1 MACPTCT
8 RLERDEALLRDAV
21 QERAEA
27 LRFELPE
34 ELRAE
39 VEEQEEERL
48 LATLVA
54 RIEER
59 RAA

>member
-27 LRFELPE
+27 LRVELPE

-39 VEEQEEERL
+39 VEEEEERL
-48 LATLVA
+48 LATQVA
-54 RIEER
+54 RIEQR

>member
-27 LRFELPE
+27 LRVELPE
-34 ELRAE
+34 ELLAE
-39 VEEQEEERL
+39 VEEEEERL

-54 RIEER
+54 RIEQR

>member
-27 LRFELPE
+27 LCFELPE

-39 VEEQEEERL
+39 VEEEEERL

>member
-27 LRFELPE
+27 LRVELPE

-39 VEEQEEERL
+39 VEEEEERL

-54 RIEER
+54 RIEQR